1 MLKVV
6 FDTSVLVAVAGR
18 PTGNFA
24 TWRAF
29 LEGEFVAFTSEA
41 ALTELSDVLA
51 RPEIRDHYGTS
62 LAPANRAIFV
72 ERYRAIAQ
80 VCPEPR
86 AHFIVAKDPKDS
98 LFVNIAID
106 VGADYLVTYDE
117 THLLPLGD
125 TVHGQY
131 LELRLLAPP
140 LKIVKP
146 AELSAV
152 LKHSRLP

>member
-18 PTGNFA
+18 PTGNFT

-29 LEGEFVAFTSEA
+29 LEGEFAAFTSEA
-41 ALTELSDVLA
+41 ALTELSEVLA
-51 RPEIRDHYGTS
+51 RPEIRDHYGTA

-72 ERYRAIAQ
+72 ERYRSLAN
-80 VCPEPR
+80 VRPEPQ
-86 AHFIVAKDPKDS
+86 AHFIVANDPKDS

-117 THLLPLGD
+117 THLLPLGG
-125 TVHGQY
+125 TAHGQY
-131 LELRLLAPP
+131 LELRLLAPL

-146 AELSAV
+146 SELSAV
-152 LKHSRLP
+152 LRHGRLP